1 MILLRFERRLQES
14 EPCVLTNCTIE
25 PPEIPTL
32 SRMAD
37 PWFMAGLIILGIT
50 ASLVLLFSFFRPP
63 IQSLAPGEA
72 RELLHDGWISK
83 VVDVRSPEEYAT
95 GHYHNAV
102 NVPVKHLTT
111 ALPHE
116 VRNRNH
122 AILLYGDVEGRKGFQ
137 SAIVAQELG
146 YSNVRYLRYGSYEE
160 METKYLVQ

>member
-1 MILLRFERRLQES
+1 
-14 EPCVLTNCTIE
+14 
-25 PPEIPTL
+25 
-32 SRMAD
+32 MAD